1 MVTSEIGL
9 DLALLYRSVT
19 PTVVGG
25 HSCVTEGKIVSVS
38 M

>member
-19 PTVVGG
+19 PTVVSG
-25 HSCVTEGKIVSVS
+25 HSCVTEGNILSVC
-38 M
+38 